1 MYEYFFSVIIV
12 VTGVGL
18 LLAAQELI
26 IFPIWR
32 GRRTLSV

>member
-1 MYEYFFSVIIV
+1 MYEYLFSVVIV

-18 LLAAQELI
+18 LLVAQELI

-32 GRRTLSV
+32 GRRTFSV

>member
-1 MYEYFFSVIIV
+1 MYEYLFSVVIV

-26 IFPIWR
+26 IFPMWR

>member
-1 MYEYFFSVIIV
+1 MYEYLFSVIVV

-18 LLAAQELI
+18 LLVAQELI

-32 GRRTLSV
+32 GRRTFSV

>member
-12 VTGVGL
+12 VAGVGL

-32 GRRTLSV
+32 GRRTLSL